1 MDNLRITLADVTKTA
16 GYIRMQNEQLNGC
29 LREINGYMTQLSN
42 DWQSPASEKIRT
54 RFHAMLPVF
63 ENYKSI
69 VESYSKFL
77 DQTVTTYQSM
87 ETTLD
92 ASAEG
97 F

>member
-1 MDNLRITLADVTKTA
+1 MDNLKITLADVTRTA
-16 GYIRMQNEQLNGC
+16 GFIRAQNEQLNGS

-42 DWQSPASEKIRT
+42 DWQSPASERIRT

-63 ENYKSI
+63 ENYKMI
-69 VESYSKFL
+69 VESYAKFL

-87 ETTLD
+87 ESALD
-92 ASAEG
+92 AGAEG